1 MISIRQQGE
10 STVTGLILRVIAA
23 EPVADRIRWLRL
35 ARPDGAELPAFTAGA
50 HVEVTLPDGQTRPYS
65 LIDFDATSAA
75 PDTYHLGV
83 LLETEGRGGS
93 MHMHA
98 LSLGDTVTLAAPKT
112 DFPLHDGPEP
122 ALLIAGGIGVTPM
135 ISMATALKAQGRPYR
150 LVYAG
155 RSAATMAFADR
166 LAAQH
171 GAALTLHHD
180 DAAGG
185 PLDLRALIGSAAPG
199 TQVYVCGPRPMIE
212 AAREIATAAGLPV
225 HFESFDAVTPQ
236 EGDTA
241 FEVEVASTGAVFTIP
256 PGRTIVE
263 VLEEA
268 GMDLMHDCLRG
279 DCGICQTEVLA
290 GVPDHRDVVLTDAER
305 AEGKLIHICVSRA
318 KSPRLTLDL

>member
-1 MISIRQQGE
+1 MISIRQEGE
-10 STVTGLILRVIAA
+10 STVTELILTIAGA
-23 EPVADRIRWLRL
+23 DQAADRVRALRL
-35 ARPDGAELPAFTAGA
+35 ARPDGAVLPAFTAGA
-50 HVEVTLPDGQTRPYS
+50 HVEVTLPDGLTRPYS
-65 LIDFDATSAA
+65 LIDFDGTCAA
-75 PDTYHLGV
+75 PTAYHLGV
-83 LLETEGRGGS
+83 LLEAESRGGS
-93 MHMHA
+93 VHMHA
-98 LSLGDTVTLAAPKT
+98 LSVGDTVTLAAPKN
-112 DFPLHDGPEP
+112 DFALHDGPEP

-135 ISMATALKAQGRPYR
+135 ISMATALQARGRPYR

-155 RSAATMAFADR
+155 RSAATMGFADQ

-171 GAALTLHHD
+171 GDALTLHHD
-180 DAAGG
+180 DVAGG
-185 PLDLRALIGSAAPG
+185 PLDLRALIGAAAPG

-225 HFESFDAVTPQ
+225 HFESFDAATPQ
-236 EGDTA
+236 AGDTA

-279 DCGICQTEVLA
+279 DCGICQTDVLE

-305 AEGKLIHICVSRA
+305 KAGKLMQICVSRA